1 MQNLREI
8 LKIIINLILN
18 DENEVEF
25 FLVLGFLYSYRE
37 RERMLIFFKIL
48 KVVKLR
54 LEFVVKEIKLD
65 KRKKICRKI

>member
-18 DENEVEF
+18 DENEVDF

-37 RERMLIFFKIL
+37 RDRMLIFFEIL
-48 KVVKLR
+48 KVVNLR
-54 LEFVVKEIKLD
+54 LEFVVKEIKLG
-65 KRKKICRKI
+65 K